1 MLTIDLEPEL
11 ETRLNKMAQQAHC
24 SPNEIVKQLISHY
37 LEQQQASE
45 LLTNIINELP
55 IFPSFAN
62 QDPLILQKALR
73 DEWH

>member
-11 ETRLNKMAQQAHC
+11 ETLLNKIAQRADC
-24 SPNEIVKQLISHY
+24 SPNELIKQLISHY
-37 LEQQQASE
+37 LEQQASE

-62 QDPLILQKALR
+62 QDPLILQSALR